1 MLKLPVGS
9 KNYRNRKFDRPMNQ
23 PYNKFQEVS
32 NRTIRTAILLL
43 LLLLTSGTL
52 FYWTWEQY
60 PLIDA
65 FFMTIITIS
74 TVGFGMIHP
83 LSETGKLFTSGLI
96 MLSLGSLAWVGS
108 SLARFIFDGE
118 LKEYLKTY
126 RVDKKIM
133 KLKDHTIIIGYGR
146 NGEQAAM
153 ELREHGVDFVIIDKR
168 ENVISRIRDDES
180 LLYIRGDAT
189 HEEILHQ
196 ARIEHAKAL
205 IATTPNDADNVFVVL
220 TARSINPGLKIIS
233 RASEIESITKLR
245 RAGATNVIMPERIG
259 GQRMA
264 KLVTQPDV
272 VEFLE
277 NILLQ
282 KSNDVS
288 LEEISCTHMASAFVN
303 KALKTLQAKDK
314 SGINII
320 GIKISGAKYVFNPDP
335 ELTLSRGDQ
344 LFVLGSPNQIK
355 EFREVLENKK

>member
-1 MLKLPVGS
+1 
-9 KNYRNRKFDRPMNQ
+9 MNQ
-23 PYNKFQEVS
+23 QQNKFQEAS
-32 NRTIRTAILLL
+32 SRTIRTGFLLL
-43 LLLLTSGTL
+43 VIMLSTGTS
-52 FYWTWEQY
+52 FYWLHEKY

-74 TVGFGMIHP
+74 TVGFGQIHP
-83 LSETGKLFTSGLI
+83 LSDIGKLFTSGLI
-96 MLSLGSLAWVGS
+96 IFSLGGLAWVGS
-108 SLARFIFDGE
+108 NMARFIFDGE

-133 KLKDHTIIIGYGR
+133 KLKNHTIIVGYGR
-146 NGEQAAM
+146 NGEQAAL
-153 ELREHGVDFVIIDKR
+153 ELKDSGDQFVIIEKR
-168 ENVISRIRDDES
+168 ENVLNRIREDES

-189 HEEILHQ
+189 HEDVLFQ
-196 ARIEHAKAL
+196 ARIDHAKAL

-220 TARSINPGLKIIS
+220 TARSINPALRIIS
-233 RASEIESITKLR
+233 RASDLESVTKLR

-277 NILLQ
+277 YILLQ
-282 KSNDVS
+282 QSKDVS
-288 LEEISCTHMASAFVN
+288 LEEVACTQMAGIFVN
-303 KALKTLQAKDK
+303 KPLRDLQQKDK

-320 GIKISGAKYVFNPDP
+320 GIKISGAKYVFNPSP

-344 LFVLGSPNQIK
+344 LFVLGSPEQITG
-355 EFREVLENKK
+355 FRKVLEDS

>member
-1 MLKLPVGS
+1 
-9 KNYRNRKFDRPMNQ
+9 MNQ
-23 PYNKFQEVS
+23 PYNKFQAVS
-32 NRTIRTAILLL
+32 NQTIRTGGILLSL
-43 LLLLTSGTL
+43 LISSGTL
-52 FYWTWEQY
+52 FYWIYENY

-74 TVGFGMIHP
+74 TVGFAVIHP
-83 LSETGKLFTSGLI
+83 LSDVGKLFTSGLI
-96 MLSLGSLAWVGS
+96 MFSLGSLAWVGS
-108 SLARFIFDGE
+108 SLAKFVFDGE

-133 KLKDHTIIIGYGR
+133 KLKNHTIIIGYGR

-153 ELREHGVDFVIIDKR
+153 ELLDYGVDFVVIDKR
-168 ENVISRIRDDES
+168 ENVISRVREDES

-189 HEEILHQ
+189 HEEILFQ

-277 NILLQ
+277 YILLQ
-282 KSNDVS
+282 KSDDVS
-288 LEEISCTHMASAFVN
+288 LEEVSCTRMAAHFVN
-303 KALKTLQAKDK
+303 KPLKSLQAKDK

-320 GIKISGAKYVFNPDP
+320 GIKISGAKYVFNPDS

-344 LFVLGSPNQIK
+344 LFVLGSPLQIK
-355 EFREVLENKK
+355 EFRNLLENQK

>member
-1 MLKLPVGS
+1 
-9 KNYRNRKFDRPMNQ
+9 MNQ
-23 PYNKFQEVS
+23 PYNKFQAVS
-32 NRTIRTAILLL
+32 KKTIRTAFVLLAL
-43 LLLLTSGTL
+43 LVSTGTL
-52 FYWTWEQY
+52 FYWTHEQY

-65 FFMTIITIS
+65 FFMTVITIS

-83 LSETGKLFTSGLI
+83 LSDTGKIFTSGLI
-96 MLSLGSLAWVGS
+96 MFSLGSLAWVGS
-108 SLARFIFDGE
+108 NLARFIFDGE
-118 LKEYLKTY
+118 LINYLKTY

-133 KLKDHTIIIGYGR
+133 KLKDHTIIVGYGR

-153 ELREHGVDFVIIDKR
+153 ELRDYGVDFVVIDKR
-168 ENVISRIRDDES
+168 ENVISRVREDED

-189 HEEILHQ
+189 HEDILHQ

-220 TARSINPGLKIIS
+220 TARSINPELKIIS
-233 RASEIESITKLR
+233 RASEIESISKLR

-272 VEFLE
+272 VEFME
-277 NILLQ
+277 YILLQ
-282 KSNDVS
+282 NSKEVS
-288 LEEISCTHMASAFVN
+288 LEEISCTRLAARFVN
-303 KALKTLQAKDK
+303 KPMKELRSKDQ
-314 SGINII
+314 SGINIV

-344 LFVLGSPNQIK
+344 LFVLGTPTQINQ
-355 EFREVLENKK
+355 FRNLLENQK

>member
-1 MLKLPVGS
+1 MS
-9 KNYRNRKFDRPMNQ
+9 Q
-23 PYNKFQEVS
+23 SYNKFQEVS
-32 NRTIRTAILLL
+32 QKTLRTAVLLIIMVIV
-43 LLLLTSGTL
+43 SGTVFL
-52 FYWTWEQY
+52 WAHENY

-65 FFMTIITIS
+65 FFMTIFTIS
-74 TVGFGMIHP
+74 TVGFEVSHP
-83 LSETGKLFTSGLI
+83 LSDVGKLFVSGLI
-96 MLSLGSLAWVGS
+96 MVSLASLAWVGS
-108 SLARFIFDGE
+108 NLARFFFDGE
-118 LKEYLKTY
+118 LKNYLKTY

-153 ELREHGVDFVIIDKR
+153 ELEDSGVDFVVIEKR
-168 ENVISRIRDDES
+168 ENVLSRIRENEN

-189 HEEILHQ
+189 HEETLFQ

-233 RASEIESITKLR
+233 RASEIESINKLR

-272 VEFLE
+272 VEFVE
-277 NILLQ
+277 YILLQ
-282 KSNDVS
+282 QGKDVS
-288 LEEISCTHMASAFVN
+288 LEEVSCTRMASAFVN
-303 KALKTLQAKDK
+303 KPLRVLQSKDQ
-314 SGINII
+314 SGVNII

-335 ELTLSRGDQ
+335 ELSLSRGDQ
-344 LFVLGSPNQIK
+344 LFVLGSPVQIG
-355 EFREVLENKK
+355 EFRHLLENQK

>member
-1 MLKLPVGS
+1 MS
-9 KNYRNRKFDRPMNQ
+9 Q
-23 PYNKFQEVS
+23 PYNKFQEAS
-32 NRTIRTAILLL
+32 NKTIRTAIVLLVML
-43 LLLLTSGTL
+43 LSSGTL
-52 FYWTWEQY
+52 FYWTYEQY

-83 LSETGKLFTSGLI
+83 LSELGKLFTSGLI
-96 MLSLGSLAWVGS
+96 LFSLGSLAWVGS
-108 SLARFIFDGE
+108 NLARFILDGE
-118 LKEYLKTY
+118 LKNYLKTY

-153 ELREHGVDFVIIDKR
+153 ELRSYGVDFVVIDKR
-168 ENVISRIRDDES
+168 ENVISRAREDES

-189 HEEILHQ
+189 HEEVLHQ

-233 RASEIESITKLR
+233 RASEMESITKLR

-272 VEFLE
+272 VEFVE
-277 NILLQ
+277 YILLQ
-282 KSNDVS
+282 QSKDVS
-288 LEEISCTHMASAFVN
+288 LEEVSCTHMAAYFVN
-303 KALKTLQAKDK
+303 KPIKILHSKNK

-344 LFVLGSPNQIK
+344 LFVLGSPKQIK
-355 EFREVLENKK
+355 DFRSILENPN

>member
-1 MLKLPVGS
+1 
-9 KNYRNRKFDRPMNQ
+9 MNQ
-23 PYNKFQEVS
+23 PYNKFQEAS
-32 NRTIRTAILLL
+32 SKTIRTGILILLL
-43 LLLLTSGTL
+43 LLSTGTS
-52 FYWTWEQY
+52 FYWLHEQY

-74 TVGFGMIHP
+74 TVGFGQIHP
-83 LSETGKLFTSGLI
+83 LTDMGKLFTSGLI
-96 MLSLGSLAWVGS
+96 VFSLGGLAWVGS

-133 KLKDHTIIIGYGR
+133 KLKDHTIIVGYGR

-153 ELREHGVDFVIIDKR
+153 ELKDSGMEFVIIDKR
-168 ENVISRIRDDES
+168 ENVMTRIREDES

-189 HEEILHQ
+189 HEEILFQ

-220 TARSINPGLKIIS
+220 TARSINPALKIIS
-233 RASEIESITKLR
+233 RASEMESITKLR

-277 NILLQ
+277 YILLQ
-282 KSNDVS
+282 QSKDVS
-288 LEEISCTHMASAFVN
+288 IEEISCTNMATYFLN
-303 KALKTLQAKDK
+303 KPLKILYGKDH
-314 SGINII
+314 SGILLI

-335 ELTLSRGDQ
+335 SLTLSRGDQ
-344 LFVLGSPNQIK
+344 LFVLGSPVQIK
-355 EFREVLENKK
+355 EFREVLENQK

>member
-1 MLKLPVGS
+1 MS
-9 KNYRNRKFDRPMNQ
+9 Q
-23 PYNKFQEVS
+23 PYNKFQAVS
-32 NRTIRTAILLL
+32 KRTIRTAIVLLL
-43 LLLLTSGTL
+43 ILVSTGTL
-52 FYWTWEQY
+52 FYWLFEDY

-83 LSETGKLFTSGLI
+83 LSDTGKLFTSGLI
-96 MLSLGSLAWVGS
+96 MFSLGSLAWVGS
-108 SLARFIFDGE
+108 NLARFIFDGE
-118 LKEYLKTY
+118 LINYLKTY

-133 KLKDHTIIIGYGR
+133 KLKGHTIIVGYGR

-153 ELREHGVDFVIIDKR
+153 ELRDYGVDFVVIDKR
-168 ENVISRIRDDES
+168 ENVVGRIREDEN
-180 LLYIRGDAT
+180 LLYIHGDAT
-189 HEEILHQ
+189 HEDILHQ

-220 TARSINPGLKIIS
+220 TARSINPELKIIS
-233 RASEIESITKLR
+233 RASEIESISKLR

-272 VEFLE
+272 VEFIE
-277 NILLQ
+277 YILLQ
-282 KSNDVS
+282 KSKDVS
-288 LEEISCTHMASAFVN
+288 LEEISCTHMASCYVN
-303 KALKTLQAKDK
+303 KTMKELRSKDQ
-314 SGINII
+314 SGINIV

-344 LFVLGSPNQIK
+344 LFVLGSPTQISQ
-355 EFREVLENKK
+355 FRHLLESQK

>member
-1 MLKLPVGS
+1 MS
-9 KNYRNRKFDRPMNQ
+9 Q
-23 PYNKFQEVS
+23 PFNKFQEVS
-32 NRTIRTAILLL
+32 QKTVRTAIVLLIL
-43 LLLLTSGTL
+43 LVSTGTL
-52 FYWTWEQY
+52 FFWSHENY

-65 FFMTIITIS
+65 FFMTIFTIS
-74 TVGFGMIHP
+74 TVGFEVSHP
-83 LSETGKLFTSGLI
+83 LSDVGKLFTSGLI
-96 MLSLGSLAWVGS
+96 MFSLGSLAYVGS
-108 SLARFIFDGE
+108 NLARFFFDGE
-118 LKEYLKTY
+118 LKNYLKTY

-133 KLKDHTIIIGYGR
+133 KLKDHTIIVGYGR

-153 ELREHGVDFVIIDKR
+153 ELQDSGVDFVVIEKR
-168 ENVISRIRDDES
+168 ENVLTRIRDNES

-189 HEEILHQ
+189 HEETLFQ

-233 RASEIESITKLR
+233 RASEMESITKLR

-277 NILLQ
+277 YILLQ
-282 KSNDVS
+282 QSKDVS
-288 LEEISCTHMASAFVN
+288 LEEISCTQMAGHFVN
-303 KALKTLQAKDK
+303 KALKVLQAKDK

-320 GIKISGAKYVFNPDP
+320 GIKISGAKYVFNPSPD
-335 ELTLSRGDQ
+335 LTLSRGDQ
-344 LFVLGSPNQIK
+344 LFVLGSPVQIK
-355 EFREVLENKK
+355 EFREVLESQK

>member
-1 MLKLPVGS
+1 MS
-9 KNYRNRKFDRPMNQ
+9 Q
-23 PYNKFQEVS
+23 PYNKFQAVS
-32 NRTIRTAILLL
+32 NQTIRTGAILLL
-43 LLLLTSGTL
+43 LLVSTGTL
-52 FYWTWEQY
+52 FYWGYEQY

-83 LSETGKLFTSGLI
+83 LSDVGKLFTSGLI
-96 MLSLGSLAWVGS
+96 MFSLGSLAWVGS
-108 SLARFIFDGE
+108 NLARFIFDGE
-118 LKEYLKTY
+118 LKNYLKTY

-153 ELREHGVDFVIIDKR
+153 ELRDYGVDFVVIDKR
-168 ENVISRIRDDES
+168 ENVIGRICEDEN

-189 HEEILHQ
+189 REEVLLQ

-220 TARSINPGLKIIS
+220 TARSMNPGLKIIS
-233 RASEIESITKLR
+233 RASEVESITKLR

-277 NILLQ
+277 YILLQ

-288 LEEISCTHMASAFVN
+288 LEEISCTHMATHFVN
-303 KALKTLQAKDK
+303 KALKVLQSNDK
-314 SGINII
+314 SGINIV

-344 LFVLGSPNQIK
+344 LFVLGSPVQIK
-355 EFREVLENKK
+355 EFRDLLEN

>member
-1 MLKLPVGS
+1 MS
-9 KNYRNRKFDRPMNQ
+9 Q
-23 PYNKFQEVS
+23 PYNRFKAVS
-32 NRTIRTAILLL
+32 NKTIRTAIVLILLL
-43 LLLLTSGTL
+43 LSSGTM
-52 FYWTWEQY
+52 FYWAHEKY

-65 FFMTIITIS
+65 FFMTVITIS

-83 LSETGKLFTSGLI
+83 LSDFGKLFTSGLI
-96 MLSLGSLAWVGS
+96 MFSLGSLAWVGS
-108 SLARFIFDGE
+108 SLARFVFDGE
-118 LKEYLKTY
+118 LKDYLKTY

-133 KLKDHTIIIGYGR
+133 KLKDHTIIVGYGR
-146 NGEQAAM
+146 NGEQAAL
-153 ELREHGVDFVIIDKR
+153 ELRDCGVDFVVIDKR
-168 ENVISRIRDDES
+168 ETVMNRIREDEN
-180 LLYIRGDAT
+180 LLYIHGDAT
-189 HEEILHQ
+189 HEEILFQ

-277 NILLQ
+277 YILLQ
-282 KSNDVS
+282 QSKDVS
-288 LEEISCTHMASAFVN
+288 LEEISCTQMATYFVN
-303 KALKTLQAKDK
+303 KALKVLHAKDK

-344 LFVLGSPNQIK
+344 LFVLGSPVQIK
-355 EFREVLENKK
+355 EFRNLLENQK

>member
-1 MLKLPVGS
+1 
-9 KNYRNRKFDRPMNQ
+9 MNQ
-23 PYNKFQEVS
+23 PFNKFQAVS
-32 NRTIRTAILLL
+32 NQTIRTGTILLL
-43 LLLLTSGTL
+43 MLISSGTL
-52 FYWTWEQY
+52 FYWGHEQY

-74 TVGFGMIHP
+74 TVGFAVIHP
-83 LSETGKLFTSGLI
+83 LSDVGKLFTSGLI
-96 MLSLGSLAWVGS
+96 MFSLGSLAWVGS
-108 SLARFIFDGE
+108 SLAKFIFDGE

-153 ELREHGVDFVIIDKR
+153 ELRDYGVDFVVIDKR
-168 ENVISRIRDDES
+168 DNVISRIREDED

-189 HEEILHQ
+189 HEEVLFQ

-220 TARSINPGLKIIS
+220 TARSINPALKIIS
-233 RASEIESITKLR
+233 RASEIESITKLQ

-277 NILLQ
+277 YILLQ
-282 KSNDVS
+282 KSKDVS
-288 LEEISCTHMASAFVN
+288 LEEISCTHMATHFVN
-303 KALKTLQAKDK
+303 KALKVLQTKDK
-314 SGINII
+314 SGINIV

-344 LFVLGSPNQIK
+344 LFLLGSPAQIK
-355 EFREVLENKK
+355 EFRNLLENTK